1 MCQGRQT
8 PDSRSGLAPRASP
21 PSLDPASCGPLT
33 AAMGLRPSPQPEAG
47 PWRPADTTGLFLG
60 PRCSGRGVWGWPWQ
74 QSQLGKGW
82 RPSWPFSPRPRP
94 LPFRPAVGRPGLTAA
109 RSVDFPGD
117 WGGVEMA
124 VRTLPELP
132 VQCLGLALGGPRDPW
147 PGTHWSWCYKR
158 SRQSWVGQWPP
169 ASLGQPRPPSA
180 PLCPPRRQTSS
191 LPPSCTSELS
201 SRQVGAAR
209 SAHCARQHPAPQIP
223 RAGDFLWVWEG
234 GLWLLPVV
242 HDCGCQARTATCP
255 GHALPTA
262 RQWWVGGPSTSPLAR
277 VPRRPLP
284 GAQAAGT
291 HCVPIC
297 G

>member
-1 MCQGRQT
+1 MGFWRSRLVCQGRQT

-74 QSQLGKGW
+74 QSQLGKSW

-94 LPFRPAVGRPGLTAA
+94 LPFRPAVGCPGLTAA

-169 ASLGQPRPPSA
+169 ASLGPPQPPSA
-180 PLCPPRRQTSS
+180 LPAGKPLPCR
-191 LPPSCTSELS
+191 
-201 SRQVGAAR
+201 
-209 SAHCARQHPAPQIP
+209 P
-223 RAGDFLWVWEG
+223 RAL
-234 GLWLLPVV
+234 
-242 HDCGCQARTATCP
+242 R
-255 GHALPTA
+255 
-262 RQWWVGGPSTSPLAR
+262 S
-277 VPRRPLP
+277 
-284 GAQAAGT
+284 
-291 HCVPIC
+291 
-297 G
+297 

>member
-1 MCQGRQT
+1 MGFWRSRLVCQGRQT

-132 VQCLGLALGGPRDPW
+132 VQCLGLALGDPET
-147 PGTHWSWCYKR
+147 PGLAHTGAGATRGAGRAGWGSGLR
-158 SRQSWVGQWPP
+158 P
-169 ASLGQPRPPSA
+169 ASA
-180 PLCPPRRQTSS
+180 PLSPPLPSPQANLFPAALVHFGAEQPTGGCGPLCS
-191 LPPSCTSELS
+191 LRP
-201 SRQVGAAR
+201 
-209 SAHCARQHPAPQIP
+209 PAPRSPDPQGRGLP
-223 RAGDFLWVWEG
+223 LGVGGRPVAATCGTRLWV
-234 GLWLLPVV
+234 
-242 HDCGCQARTATCP
+242 
-255 GHALPTA
+255 
-262 RQWWVGGPSTSPLAR
+262 SS
-277 VPRRPLP
+277 
-284 GAQAAGT
+284 
-291 HCVPIC
+291 
-297 G
+297 